1 MMEEFDPK
9 TQRGWLADAW
19 RLYSRLGT
27 ADGANDALARRIILS
42 NQVAAVVF
50 VMGLGVTLYFLSG
63 EYSSIT
69 LYWFML
75 LLGAVWI
82 MPFLNAMGNTG
93 VSRLILSSLM
103 PLFMVGI
110 VSHTRVATPD
120 EVHGASFYIPRFYM
134 MAIGFFPLLLFTAA
148 ERARLYISLGLNV
161 LIMLFF
167 NELLDLFGAG
177 MGLLEPQVEDAFF
190 ISISSVLS
198 MLVIGSG
205 FYFLNNLNNR
215 HEQRI
220 QELLEE
226 TEEKNARIESAIA
239 YAKDIQQTIL
249 PPKALE
255 EKLSDNL
262 FVLFRPLD
270 VVSGDFY
277 LLQEKDDQL
286 LFGVIDCTGHGVPG
300 AFVSLL
306 AHSALRRAIMESGM
320 ASPAQVLGLT
330 NNLFHQDFTKSGTT
344 HQRDGMEL
352 VLCSLDRKSLQLRV
366 SGTNLYCFVVSDGE
380 LTSQRCDRGSISPG
394 NPERVFSEHVIQLK
408 KGDTVYLSSD
418 GLPDQFGGPNDK
430 RMGRKAMT
438 QLFTSVS
445 DQSLPNQRDAVQSA
459 FEEWKGHRFQVD
471 DVCVMGV
478 RV

>member
-1 MMEEFDPK
+1 MTEEFNPK

-306 AHSALRRAIMESGM
+306 AHSALRRAIMEKGM
-320 ASPAQVLGLT
+320 QDPSSVLAVA
-330 NNLFHQDFTKSGTT
+330 NRLFHEDFTRSGTT

-352 VLCSLDRKSLQLRV
+352 VLCSLDRETLQLRV
-366 SGTNLYCFVVSDGE
+366 SGTNLYCFVVSNGE